1 MGGQVNLTLADIEAY
16 RGQGSGARSGKY
28 LRYYCPIHGGDHQ
41 RSLSLDPDTGRFHCF
56 ACGAWGYLEE
66 KRQEWI
72 QERKKEGVWRP
83 SEGRTG
89 RRDRVGMDKC
99 IGATEK
105 PVISPSGGPGEPKE
119 RPELARVLQELQ
131 AALPGSLGEEYLRR
145 RGIPLE
151 LAQACG
157 VGYAAPGK
165 WPHKKNGRPVR
176 QWKWG
181 RLVFPHTNPAG
192 EVVNLYGR
200 AVGSN
205 EKVPK
210 EERHDHLPGPKGI
223 FNARALNSDTVFIC
237 EGVFDA
243 LSLMAA
249 GYHDAVAIFGVDGLR
264 WEWVKAKRVVFCLD
278 QDEAG
283 ERWRD
288 LAWEGVLRGKEA
300 YFLPPAAYGGHKDLN
315 EAWMAAGRLDIGAWE
330 EPGWDIGG
338 AVDRKEPQISG
349 ETGAEQGQK
358 RDKTVRDWGPKNT
371 EFLEQAYEPEP
382 TGSNQPEPQKKENDQ
397 GDRPKRTEPNEP
409 EGQKRNGE
417 WERIKRIE
425 SRVKKESAPVVDI
438 QTVDIQTGER
448 PAQNYSRCFACGGA
462 RWWISFHGV
471 RICARCHPPAR
482 PDLVARW
489 EGEQGEHLAG

>member
-1 MGGQVNLTLADIEAY
+1 MGGRVSLTFADLEAY

-41 RSLSLDPDTGRFHCF
+41 RSLSLDPDTGRFYCF

-89 RRDRVGMDKC
+89 RRDGAGMGKC
-99 IGATEK
+99 IGVVEK
-105 PVISPSGGPGEPKE
+105 PVVGPSGGPGEPKE
-119 RPELARVLQELQ
+119 RPELEKVLQELQ
-131 AALPGSLGEEYLRR
+131 AALPGSLGEEYLKR

-151 LAQACG
+151 LARACG
-157 VGYAAPGK
+157 VGYAACGR
-165 WPHKKNGRPVR
+165 WPHLAKGRPVR

-210 EERHDHLPGPKGI
+210 EERHDHLPGVKGV
-223 FNARALNSDTVFIC
+223 FNAKALTSDTVFIC

-264 WEWVKAKRVVFCLD
+264 WEWVKAKRIVFCLD

-288 LAWEGVLRGKEA
+288 LAWEGVLLGKEVYFLPKEA
-300 YFLPPAAYGGHKDLN
+300 YSGHKDLN
-315 EAWMAAGRLDIGAWE
+315 EAWMATGRLDIGAWE
-330 EPGWDIGG
+330 EPGGD
-338 AVDRKEPQISG
+338 
-349 ETGAEQGQK
+349 TGASQCAGMSEDRISESNQ
-358 RDKTVRDWGPKNT
+358 RPKTLLASESKDINRNSETKQT
-371 EFLEQAYEPEP
+371 QASELEP
-382 TGSNQPEPQKKENDQ
+382 TGASQLEPQKKKNDQ
-397 GDRPKRTEPNEP
+397 VDRQKRTGLNEP
-409 EGQKRNGE
+409 MSPKMC
-417 WERIKRIE
+417 
-425 SRVKKESAPVVDI
+425 SV
-438 QTVDIQTGER
+438 
-448 PAQNYSRCFACGGA
+448 CGSC
-462 RWWISFHGV
+462 RWWVSIYGV
-471 RICARCHPPAR
+471 RICGVCHPPAN

-489 EGEQGEHLAG
+489 EGEQDEQ